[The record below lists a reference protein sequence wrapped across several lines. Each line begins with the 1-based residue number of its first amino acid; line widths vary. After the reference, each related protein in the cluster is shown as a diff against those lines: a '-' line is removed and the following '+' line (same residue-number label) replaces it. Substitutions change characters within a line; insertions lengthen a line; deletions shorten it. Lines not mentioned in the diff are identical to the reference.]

1 MKPEDLFNS
10 LNKFVIDNYDVEV
23 KSKSRKREVVQLR
36 CAVSM
41 LILNNTS
48 CTLSEIG
55 RLVGKNHCVIVHYKS
70 MIDVYDRFDLT
81 FRKQHQDLKL
91 YTDSILEVDCDDLV
105 RSAKMVINYMQR
117 RIDGLNKTVS
127 KIQLDRDERKDTEY
141 SEQEAVQQT

>member
-48 CTLSEIG
+48 CTLFEIG

-127 KIQLDRDERKDTEY
+127 KIQLDRDERKNTEY